1 LAAVDKGTASLYVYF
16 QMLPGIS
23 ELPEHRTVREIAS
36 LIRRHDEELDTVVER
51 IRAWTDLGLVK
62 ASGRKSPGTGR
73 KRRYEAAAAVDAL
86 ILTALT
92 DAGLAAVRT
101 SNFKGVDGQTVMQLG
116 RIGAA
121 AVFDPASAGQ
131 KFYLV
136 IAGSP
141 AASIHT
147 TYVAYSGYGQ
157 PAAIEIDPS
166 RPLPV
171 LTPEHVKVPPD
182 ASWSVVL
189 NLNEIFRRLKG
200 VVTASIE
207 KERGFVKVAFI
218 EGED

>member
-1 LAAVDKGTASLYVYF
+1 MS
-16 QMLPGIS
+16 PRIS

-36 LIRRHDEELDTVVER
+36 LIRRHHEELDTVVER

-101 SNFKGVDGQTVMQLG
+101 GNFKGVDGQTVMQLG
-116 RIGAA
+116 RSGAA
-121 AVFDPASAGQ
+121 AVFDPARAGQ
-131 KFYLV
+131 KIYLV

-147 TYVAYSGYGQ
+147 TCVAYSGYGQ
-157 PAAIEIDPS
+157 PVATEIDPS
-166 RPLPV
+166 KILPAAV
-171 LTPEHVKVPPD
+171 LTPEHVMVPPD
-182 ASWSVVL
+182 ATWSVVL
-189 NLNEIFRRLKG
+189 HLNEIFRSLKG
-200 VVTASIE
+200 VVTAALE
-207 KERGFVKVAFI
+207 KERGFVKVEFI
-218 EGED
+218 EGRD